1 MYSQHSG
8 DFYEGETTMSDNHQT
23 ADASLSDDMLLSRL
37 FELVASGQLDSN
49 ELAQLDA
56 TISQRLQQNYDGKQP
71 VMKLVRAA

>member
-1 MYSQHSG
+1 
-8 DFYEGETTMSDNHQT
+8 MSDHHQA
-23 ADASLSDDMLLSRL
+23 ADPSLSDDMLLSRL

>member
-1 MYSQHSG
+1 
-8 DFYEGETTMSDNHQT
+8 MSDNHHA
-23 ADASLSDDMLLSRL
+23 ADPSLSDDMLLSRL
-37 FELVASGQLDSN
+37 FELVANGQLDSN

>member
-1 MYSQHSG
+1 
-8 DFYEGETTMSDNHQT
+8 MSDNYQA
-23 ADASLSDDMLLSRL
+23 ADPSLSDDMLLSRL
-37 FELVASGQLDSN
+37 FELVANGQLDSN

>member
-1 MYSQHSG
+1 
-8 DFYEGETTMSDNHQT
+8 MSDNHPA
-23 ADASLSDDMLLSRL
+23 ADPSLSDDMLLSRL
-37 FELVASGQLDSN
+37 FELVANGQLDSN